1 MAKILPLATRA
12 FGAEPGV
19 PDITELAGWVAD
31 HRGTTADLQG
41 FRLDVSLAPQLDSGI
56 TFPCAGGLFCRGRIL
71 ESLTGLSDDRNSA
84 VGEIDVDP
92 GALTGDAL
100 MLAAQRKEVW
110 CALPAPRT
118 LGITDTYYGDDDEWC
133 NALTGAYRTLMRAMR
148 DAGIGGHVLICDTVE
163 ETEISALAGKKVF
176 FFAPAPERENLL
188 TLMEYQ
194 RQVAVGNTMLETVF
208 DLAGEYELH
217 RLIVTDP
224 DDDGIRL
231 ALSHLDPDQVI
242 AGGYCTDACDT
253 YWKELVK
260 SAVYVK

>member
-1 MAKILPLATRA
+1 MP
-12 FGAEPGV
+12 V
-19 PDITELAGWVAD
+19 
-31 HRGTTADLQG
+31 
-41 FRLDVSLAPQLDSGI
+41 
-56 TFPCAGGLFCRGRIL
+56 GLFCRGRIL
-71 ESLTGLSDDRNSA
+71 ESLTGLNNDRNSA

-100 MLAAQRKEVW
+100 MLAAQRKDVW

-133 NALTGAYRTLMRAMR
+133 DAITGAYRTLMRAMR

-217 RLIVTDP
+217 RLIVMNP
-224 DDDGIRL
+224 DDNGIRL